1 MSVLIT
7 RQGKERGQGVAY
19 LDDGT
24 MVVVEQG
31 EALLNQSV
39 DVVVTSILQTPA
51 GQNDLRSPQ
60 EQWFLARSS

>member
-1 MSVLIT
+1 MNVTIA

-31 EALLNQSV
+31 ENLLNQNA

-51 GQNDLRSPQ
+51 GRMIFAAPKNHVS
-60 EQWFLARSS
+60 